1 MKKLLAA
8 GFYPECNEGSLRS
21 LAMLIQTRYA
31 AGSTLGIGFAL
42 PTWPM
47 PKAMLIQ
54 TQHAASLRSG
64 LILPASNLAHAK
76 AMFIQTR
83 HAGSYVGIDFARFQL
98 GPCPKSRHSPVRLA
112 CAPHLVP
119 TWPFTESTIFFV
131 SQPTPSLKTTSTFSM
146 SSIFEDGSPFTIMMS
161 ACLPAARDPI

>member
-76 AMFIQTR
+76 AMLIQTW
-83 HAGSYVGIDFARFQL
+83 ACGVSTLGIDFARF
-98 GPCPKSRHSPVRLA
+98 
-112 CAPHLVP
+112 
-119 TWPFTESTIFFV
+119 
-131 SQPTPSLKTTSTFSM
+131 
-146 SSIFEDGSPFTIMMS
+146 
-161 ACLPAARDPI
+161 